1 MGIPFATFPSF
12 IFFNRDLFD
21 EAGAPYPPQEFGAT
35 YTDWNGEERAWD
47 FETFRD
53 LAMYMT
59 VDAAGNDAS
68 MAEFDPE
75 TVEQWGYVSQW
86 NEARGHANIFG
97 NGILVDAEGNAQ
109 IPDAWAQGW
118 NWHYNGIWQ
127 DHFIPNA
134 SQIGSDLLAAG
145 NPFSSGRV
153 AMAHTHLWYTCCVDS
168 ALVANWDI
176 GVVPSNGDST
186 VAKLHGDTFRLL
198 SGSENPEAAFEVMTY
213 LLGEASPEL
222 LQVYGGM
229 PAREADQ
236 PSFFATLDER
246 FPQGVN
252 WDVAVASLAYADSP
266 SHEANLPNYIV
277 ARDRIGAFQT
287 LYEGNRRKLSAWK
300 C

>member
-1 MGIPFATFPSF
+1 
-12 IFFNRDLFD
+12 
-21 EAGAPYPPQEFGAT
+21 
-35 YTDWNGEERAWD
+35 
-47 FETFRD
+47 
-53 LAMYMT
+53 
-59 VDAAGNDAS
+59 
-68 MAEFDPE
+68 
-75 TVEQWGYVSQW
+75 
-86 NEARGHANIFG
+86 
-97 NGILVDAEGNAQ
+97 
-109 IPDAWAQGW
+109 
-118 NWHYNGIWQ
+118 
-127 DHFIPNA
+127 
-134 SQIGSDLLAAG
+134 
-145 NPFSSGRV
+145 
-153 AMAHTHLWYTCCVDS
+153 
-168 ALVANWDI
+168 
-176 GVVPSNGDST
+176 
-186 VAKLHGDTFRLL
+186 GDTFRLL